1 MTKSSTRYSTK
12 EAAKRIGVSK
22 DTLLRWL
29 YEKKVAEPPR
39 DRRGWR
45 VWTDEDVARVIEWN
59 DRIVPAR
66 VRPQPEPQG
75 AR

>member
-1 MTKSSTRYSTK
+1 MTKSSPHYSTK

-29 YEKKVAEPPR
+29 YDGHVAEPAR

-45 VWTDEDVARVIEWN
+45 VWTDQDIARVAAWN
-59 DRIVPAR
+59 DRIVPAPIR
-66 VRPQPEPQG
+66 RQAEPQG
-75 AR
+75 VR